1 MKHHRHTLCLPTL
14 KQVVVH
20 LLSYPECPS
29 VRELHVELDEIS
41 QLLEVSKEQYDEIL
55 SIVQRHADET
65 VKWLSTMAAEFSW
78 VAQAVSNGSAP
89 QNIFS
94 ITTVSR
100 SSRRISEKKM
110 GIKNASENVNAER

>member
-1 MKHHRHTLCLPTL
+1 MKHHCL
-14 KQVVVH
+14 H
-20 LLSYPECPS
+20 LLSADISPVCSSPSPFPECPS

-78 VAQAVSNGSAP
+78 VAQAAGNNSAP
-89 QNIFS
+89 QNIFR

-100 SSRRISEKKM
+100 STLEDQRRKW
-110 GIKNASENVNAER
+110 KNKQNIPLKRCKC